1 MDTINNS
8 NNKIHEKYKFEAARY
23 NMTNKNLNLI
33 YVFANLNKPYGKMA
47 MSQKIKEW
55 YTEILYKTDI
65 DGILL
70 KTDSIKIFLD
80 MIKERLGEDKDY
92 YEAMYAI
99 KKHKLIVGAYY
110 KHKLEKV
117 LESLPIIDEMLKNN
131 NILQQ
136 AIKDYKQNTKVL

>member
-1 MDTINNS
+1 
-8 NNKIHEKYKFEAARY
+8 
-23 NMTNKNLNLI
+23 
-33 YVFANLNKPYGKMA
+33 
-47 MSQKIKEW
+47 MSHKIKEW

-131 NILQQ
+131 KILQQ

>member
-23 NMTNKNLNLI
+23 NMANKNLNLI
-33 YVFANLNKPYGKMA
+33 FVFSNLNKPYGKMA

-65 DGILL
+65 DGILS

-80 MIKERLGEDKDY
+80 MIKERLGEDKDF

-99 KKHKLIVGAYY
+99 KKHKLIVGVYY
-110 KHKLEKV
+110 KNKLEKV

>member
-1 MDTINNS
+1 
-8 NNKIHEKYKFEAARY
+8 
-23 NMTNKNLNLI
+23 
-33 YVFANLNKPYGKMA
+33 
-47 MSQKIKEW
+47 MSHKIKEW

-80 MIKERLGEDKDY
+80 MIKERLGEDKDF

-99 KKHKLIVGAYY
+99 KRHRLIVGVYY

-131 NILQQ
+131 KILQQ